1 MASKMDAARPWEGAW
16 GHSHSGSG
24 CSSFTFPWLRV
35 LDAFWGGSGSVVSHV
50 IVVFANRRH
59 KSSQVLGFP
68 SISLI
73 GKRKKNKT
81 KQRDRDFQTAGRQ
94 ARSQAS
100 RTSVVSPLCSGTVTS
115 FVAPSPGRHVRFHTN
130 ADPVI
135 PTLRVMSGLFH
146 VVAESLLSR
155 CCQCRLGDVRRPL
168 RSLHLVALRTG
179 SVTTN
184 TQARI

>member
-73 GKRKKNKT
+73 GKRKKKT
-81 KQRDRDFQTAGRQ
+81 KGSRFSNRRAAGQ
-94 ARSQAS
+94 VPGIA
-100 RTSVVSPLCSGTVTS
+100 TSVVSPLCSGTVTS